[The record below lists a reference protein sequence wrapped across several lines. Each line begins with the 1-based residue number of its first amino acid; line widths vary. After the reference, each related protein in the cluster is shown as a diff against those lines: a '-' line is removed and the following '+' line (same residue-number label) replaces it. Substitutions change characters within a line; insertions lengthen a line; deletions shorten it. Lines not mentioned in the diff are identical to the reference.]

1 MERVVTE
8 AAFWLTYIIGACA
21 AIARPAAGVALY
33 ILVYHLNPE
42 YQWWGE
48 SVRAIG
54 LRTSLVVVIA
64 CMVGMLMRQSHRDRG
79 VRLNMW
85 PYSLMV
91 ALAVWS
97 WASLAWGVDLTE
109 RGSFQVEKFTKIL
122 IFVFIL
128 IRTVRR
134 PNELQLVLWAWVVGV
149 GYVGYQAWGGVGVHF
164 RGRLSQGI
172 GGPDFAESS
181 DLAAHLIASL
191 PLIGAM
197 FFCARSWKGRTA
209 SLVIG
214 ALAVNAII
222 MTRTRNAVF
231 GLTAMALAAA
241 FSLPRG
247 YRVKGWAAII
257 VGGLL
262 AVQLTDPGWWDRMS
276 TIFDYSGDAA
286 ATDRLRF
293 WGAAVDMAIDH
304 PLGIGVGNFQHYV
317 LEYVSGLTVIR
328 SAHSTYFECLAE
340 LGAAGLM
347 LLLAIIA
354 AVMFRLNR
362 VRRCAQRIDPAVTV
376 HVGRWE
382 SRLHLGWQ
390 AMALR
395 AGLAGYLACA
405 MFTTR
410 LWAEDLWI
418 LLGLSICLGSASDHV
433 EFERSEQSAPTRFT
447 ALETAAPG
455 PPTLARESATRHL
468 ATDQKEPGLSGE

>member
-1 MERVVTE
+1 MSVTA
-8 AAFWLTYIIGACA
+8 AAFWLIYIAGASA
-21 AIARPAAGVALY
+21 AIALPATGVALY

-48 SVRAIG
+48 SIRAIG
-54 LRTSLVVVIA
+54 LRTSLIVVIA
-64 CMVGMLMRQSHRDRG
+64 CMIGMLLRQAHRFRR
-79 VRLNMW
+79 VRLDMW

-91 ALAVWS
+91 ALAVWA
-97 WASLAWGVDLTE
+97 WASLTWGVDLTE
-109 RGSFQVEKFTKIL
+109 RGSFQVQKFTKIL

-128 IRTVRR
+128 VRTVRR
-134 PNELQLVLWAWVVGV
+134 PHELQLVLWAWLIGV
-149 GYVGYQAWGGVGVHF
+149 GYVGYEAWGGVGVHF

-197 FFCARSWKGRTA
+197 FFCAGSWKGRTA
-209 SLVIG
+209 SLIIG

-231 GLTAMALAAA
+231 GLTAMAAAAA

-247 YRVKGWAAII
+247 YRVKGWVAII

-262 AVQLTDPGWWDRMS
+262 AVQLTDPGWWERMS

-286 ATDRLRF
+286 ATDRLLF
-293 WGAAVDMAIDH
+293 WAAAVEMAIDH
-304 PLGIGVGNFQHYV
+304 PLGIGVGNFQTYV

-328 SAHSTYFECLAE
+328 SAHSTFFECLAE
-340 LGAAGLM
+340 LGGPGLM
-347 LLLAIIA
+347 LLLAIIT

-362 VRRCAQRIDPAVTV
+362 VRRWARRIDPVATAR
-376 HVGRWE
+376 VGRWE

-405 MFTTR
+405 MFTSR

-418 LLGLSICLGSASDHV
+418 LFGLSICLGSVSDHL
-433 EFERSEQSAPTRFT
+433 EFERCQQSAPSEFV
-447 ALETAAPG
+447 ALEAAAPA
-455 PPTLARESATRHL
+455 PAMLARESATGHPGTAQRER
-468 ATDQKEPGLSGE
+468 EPSDE